1 MPMPSP
7 PPGRPVHPSV
17 VIAAVVLAGAVGA
30 AAVVLIATRWATPA
44 AATEASSTALSKAAG
59 RPVTPPPSLEPQPS
73 HTVQQLMVGLV
84 DPAADGIWNSA
95 GSIVTPTSEETWAP
109 STDIDWQRLEGH
121 ARALARGAEAL
132 LDPARVDGREDW
144 ALPARGLRTAS
155 AAALAAAQHRD
166 TTAIYAA
173 SEQLLDACQQ
183 CHRHYW
189 LPTES
194 STP

>member
-1 MPMPSP
+1 VSAVPSTH
-7 PPGRPVHPSV
+7 RVHPAL

-30 AAVVLIATRWATPA
+30 AAVVLVAGRGLSPA
-44 AATEASSTALSKAAG
+44 AATGLSPAARAGTAAH
-59 RPVTPPPSLEPQPS
+59 PVTLPPTLEPTPS

-84 DPAADGIWNSA
+84 DPAADGIWNSV
-95 GSIVTPTSEETWAP
+95 GSIVTSTSEETWAP
-109 STDIDWQRLEGH
+109 STDTDWQRLEGH

-132 LDPARVDGREDW
+132 VDPIRVNGRHDWAVPAR
-144 ALPARGLRTAS
+144 ALRTAS
-155 AAALAAAQHRD
+155 AAALAAAQRRD

-183 CHRHYW
+183 CHTHYW

-194 STP
+194 AP